1 MNLVDPVLTFY
12 FTREDCSFGPGKNL
26 RYGGMRPTPAMIASS
41 ALKMR
46 YGSAVDVSAVTDIQD
61 EHFPRFVVCLVDSP
75 VIAYSDSPAVLA
87 SELARSRWTRFIRE
101 GLKTCLDAI
110 LDVRGEPGYPFLRS
124 SLDDYGI
131 AHQPPVTFPSLI
143 SRIACSRGMAA
154 SPSLSI
160 SAFASS

>member
-61 EHFPRFVVCLVDSP
+61 EHFPRFVVYLVDSR
-75 VIAYSDSPAVLA
+75 VIANADAPLFPTAQLTA
-87 SELARSRWTRFIRE
+87 PWRSRIFVQSENTGDDPLPVLFLNCVE
-101 GLKTCLDAI
+101 LLLGLAPDG
-110 LDVRGEPGYPFLRS
+110 DPVG
-124 SLDDYGI
+124 
-131 AHQPPVTFPSLI
+131 HQSWRTLPSLI
-143 SRIACSRGMAA
+143 SRTA
-154 SPSLSI
+154 
-160 SAFASS
+160 